1 MNGENEVS
9 NKVKRDTVIK
19 IDLSEELSGEEL
31 KKFEENAG
39 DKSFTEHF
47 LDITIRKG
55 VEPAA

>member
-1 MNGENEVS
+1 MHIENEVL

-19 IDLSEELSGEEL
+19 INLSEELSVEEL

-39 DKSFTEHF
+39 DKSLTEHF

-55 VEPAA
+55 AEPAA